1 MSKKKSPP
9 QKGKTRTTL
18 STLLKK
24 YHTGA
29 EHAVTGKELELSM
42 GLRRQTIQK
51 EIRRLRQSGVPI
63 CSSGTGY
70 FYAETRQDIA
80 ETVAWLNR
88 RINTMVQTQS
98 LLLGTTPDERE
109 KVVVVLPEEGL
120 KVSLNI
126 KSMKK
131 G

>member
-1 MSKKKSPP
+1 MSKKMSPP

-18 STLLKK
+18 SALLKK

-29 EHAVTGKELELSM
+29 EYAVTGKELELRM
-42 GLRRQTIQK
+42 GVRRETIQRQ
-51 EIRRLRQSGVPI
+51 IRRLRQAGVPI
-63 CSSGTGY
+63 CSSGAGY

-88 RINTMVQTQS
+88 RVNTMVQTQS
-98 LLLGTTPDERE
+98 LLLGTTPDERD